1 MLLGHARPHDENSAV
16 SPPVVADSLGRPRVP
31 AVGLLVR
38 RLGIALAATATVLI
52 LGFVAVAVV
61 ALNWSGVY
69 PGVRVGGAD
78 LGGADRAMASSQ
90 LATEAGRWEG
100 TPITLTGPTGSVSL
114 SRYDLGFRYDGEATL
129 AAALAQGREGSAFA
143 RLGAIVGLVGGHE
156 VSAAY
161 SVDEATL
168 RAHLGELAGTN
179 DIQAQDG
186 ALRIEAGR
194 VIVTPPV
201 EGRGL
206 DIEAAV
212 PLALATTSAHDG
224 GEVALPISEQIQPRL
239 NAPILEAAQARA
251 EAFLAAPVSVRGDGL
266 DLAFDAATIGAWLT
280 VRRDDSG
287 GTTTLAIEI
296 NQSAVRRA
304 IAPLAPSVRRDTQSA
319 AYEYDERERAFV
331 TTVTGIEGRQLN
343 VDATTTAVATA
354 LAIPG
359 ERVVAPVADRW
370 RPGLTNEDIAAA
382 NRQAANGYLAGPL
395 TFSWTTQRWML
406 TVPELARWVTILPGQ
421 TAAAGPRLVFD
432 EQGLAAYLSGLK
444 GQIDVAAVDAGYTM
458 DAGTD
463 VYRITSPSKVGRT
476 LNDGAALKTALA
488 ALMVTRADRT
498 LALPVSDAKPQVTEA
513 DVAAMEPERWIDA
526 DLTTQRMYAM
536 VGKKIV
542 YTATISSGKKD
553 WETPNGTYHI
563 MYRVENETMT
573 SESIGAEDYYR
584 LENVLYTQYFTDEG
598 HALHYSWWKTPE
610 SFGTPSSHGCLSEN
624 LKDAEY
630 FWNFAKVGTRVTIHG
645 QTPLR

>member
-1 MLLGHARPHDENSAV
+1 MLVLG
-16 SPPVVADSLGRPRVP
+16 VVA
-31 AVGLLVR
+31 
-38 RLGIALAATATVLI
+38 LAI
-52 LGFVAVAVV
+52 V

-78 LGGADRAMASSQ
+78 LGGADRVAAASQ
-90 LATEAGRWEG
+90 LATEAAHWEG
-100 TPITLTGPTGSVSL
+100 TPITLTGPAGSVSL
-114 SRYDLGFRYDGEATL
+114 SRHDLGFRYDGDATL
-129 AAALAQGREGSAFA
+129 AAALVQGREGSVFA
-143 RLGAIVGLVGGHE
+143 RLGTILGLLNGHE
-156 VSAAY
+156 VAAAY
-161 SVDEATL
+161 TVNEAAL
-168 RAHLGELAGTN
+168 RAHLGELAGAN

-186 ALRIEAGR
+186 ALRIAAGR
-194 VIVTPPV
+194 VIVTSPV

-212 PLALATTSAHDG
+212 PLVLATTAAPDG
-224 GEVALPISEQIQPRL
+224 GEVAPPISEQIQPRL
-239 NAPILEAAQARA
+239 NAPILAAAQAHA
-251 EAFLAAPVSVRGDGL
+251 EALLATPVALRGDGL
-266 DLAFDAATIGAWLT
+266 NLAFDAAMIGSWLT
-280 VRRDDSG
+280 VRRDDTG
-287 GTTTLAIEI
+287 GNTTLAITVDRA
-296 NQSAVRRA
+296 AVRRT

-331 TTVTGIEGRQLN
+331 ATAAGIEGRQL
-343 VDATTTAVATA
+343 DIDGTTAAVVAA
-354 LAIPG
+354 LDNPG
-359 ERVVAPVADRW
+359 ERVVAPVATRW

-382 NRQAANGYLAGPL
+382 NRQATNGYLAGPL
-395 TFSWTTQRWML
+395 TFSWSGQRWML
-406 TVPELARWVTILPGQ
+406 TVPELAHWITILPGQ
-421 TAAAGPRLVFD
+421 TAAVGPRLVFD
-432 EQGLAAYLSGLK
+432 EKALAAYLAGLK

-458 DAGTD
+458 DDGTD
-463 VYRITSPSKVGRT
+463 VYRVTSPSKVGRT
-476 LNDGAALKTALA
+476 LDDGAVVKTALA
-488 ALMVTRADRT
+488 VLTTRRSDRT
-498 LALPVSDAKPQVTEA
+498 LVLPVSDTKPQVSEA
-513 DVAAMEPERWIDA
+513 DVAAMVPERWIDA

-536 VGKKIV
+536 VGKKII

-553 WETPNGTYHI
+553 WETPNGTFHI

-573 SESIGAEDYYR
+573 SESIGAENYYR